1 MTIVWKTCFFLSL
14 ALFILARGSESS
26 IAQQQ
31 DSVPVIP
38 RPASASRGSG
48 KLDLGQGLHF
58 DISVAD
64 ADAVS
69 VAHNLQGLLTTTH
82 NAGLMT
88 LSAKPNKGVPQLR
101 FAHRA
106 VHETEGGSENE
117 SYSLDVSTGGV
128 LITASSRAGYLY
140 GAISLWQMLAHNDGS
155 IPAWNIEDEPRFRW
169 RGIMLDSARHMQS
182 EKFILQLLDYMAEH
196 KLNHFHWHLTD
207 DQGWRIEIKRY
218 PRLTSIGGYRPQT
231 MPPYQPNSVA
241 PTGPYGG
248 FYTQEQIRRIIAY
261 ADERNITVVPEIEM
275 PGHATAPLVAY
286 PEYGSVATPLT
297 SMPVGWGIYPNL
309 YNPKDATFTFLENI
323 LTEVMELFPSE
334 YIHVGG
340 DEAIKNQWKE
350 NPEIQQKL
358 HDLGLHDED
367 ALQSWFM
374 ARIEK
379 FINARGRKM
388 VGWDEILQGGLSQN
402 ATVMSWRGV
411 QGAVAAAKQG
421 HDAILTPNRPLYF
434 NYRQSDATDE
444 PAGRDPVNSLADVY
458 NFQALP
464 AELTPTEHAHIL
476 GVQGSIW
483 TEYLLTEDRVQHM
496 LFPRTAAL
504 AELAWSPASQTNYID
519 FLKRLPAD
527 LRRAEDAGLQ
537 PALSVFEVQA
547 HATVEGTGDHAS
559 VALNT
564 QGALGQIHYTVD
576 GSPVSATSPV
586 YTRPLQV
593 PLPTTLHALAF
604 DGTTALGMPITQQ
617 ITLASALRR
626 DSRELDPCGKNA
638 GIQME
643 QDPPRNTERPVFR
656 VVYFNP
662 CWIYRKADLSRFE
675 GLVLGV
681 GSIPYIFQ
689 SQGRPLPAPSNATT
703 TAAEIAVHVDNC
715 TGPLLAIVP
724 LQPAY
729 RKDGVIS
736 PPEASFPLQSGV
748 HDLCFAVG
756 KADPATVWLLN
767 YIQPVLHP

>member
-1 MTIVWKTCFFLSL
+1 MFWKTSLFLSL
-14 ALFILARGSESS
+14 ALLTLALGSV
-26 IAQQQ
+26 IGFAQQQ

-38 RPASASRGSG
+38 QPARVSRGSG
-48 KLDLGQGLHF
+48 TLDLRHGISF
-58 DISVAD
+58 DTFAAD
-64 ADAVS
+64 TDAVS
-69 VAHNLQGLLTTTH
+69 VAHYLQGLLTTAQ
-82 NAGLMT
+82 NADLMKF
-88 LSAKPNKGVPQLR
+88 SAKPDKRVPQLR
-101 FAHRA
+101 FIHRA
-106 VHETEGGSENE
+106 IHKTEGSDGDE
-117 SYSLDVSTGGV
+117 SYSLEISTSGV
-128 LITASSRAGYLY
+128 LIAASNHAGYLY
-140 GAISLWQMLAHNDGS
+140 GAISLWQILAHSGGS
-155 IPAWNIEDEPRFRW
+155 VPAWNIEDEPRFRW

-196 KLNHFHWHLTD
+196 KLNRFHWHLTD

-218 PRLTSIGGYRPQT
+218 PRLTAIGGYRPQT
-231 MPPYQPNSVA
+231 MPPYQPNSIA

-248 FYTQEQIRRIIAY
+248 FYTQEQIRRIVAY
-261 ADERNITVVPEIEM
+261 ARERNITVVPEIEM

-286 PEYGSVATPLT
+286 PEYGSAATPLR

-309 YNPKDATFTFLENI
+309 YNPKDTTFTFLENI

-358 HDLGLHDED
+358 HDLGLHDDD

-379 FINARGRKM
+379 FINVHGRKM

-402 ATVMSWRGV
+402 ATVMSWRGI

-444 PAGRDPVNSLADVY
+444 PAGRDPVNSLSDVY

-464 AELTPTEHAHIL
+464 AELTPAEHAHIL

-483 TEYLLTEDRVQHM
+483 TEYVLTEDRVQHM
-496 LFPRTAAL
+496 LFPRATAL
-504 AELAWSPASQTNYID
+504 AELAWSLSSRMNYID

-527 LRRAEDAGLQ
+527 LRRAEDAGLR
-537 PALSVFEVQA
+537 PAFSVFEVRA
-547 HATVEGTGDHAS
+547 HTTLEGTGDHVS

-586 YTRPLQV
+586 YTQPLQV
-593 PLPTTLHALAF
+593 PLSATLHALAF
-604 DGTTALGMPITQQ
+604 DGTTALGRQITQQ

-626 DSRELDPCGKNA
+626 DSRELDPCGNNA

-643 QDPPRNTERPVFR
+643 QDPLRNTERPVFR

-662 CWIYRKADLSRFE
+662 CWIYRRADLSRFK
-675 GLVLGV
+675 GVVLGV

-689 SQGRPLPAPSNATT
+689 SQGRPLPTASTATT
-703 TAAEIAVHVDNC
+703 TAAEIAVHVDSC
-715 TGPLLAIVP
+715 TGPLLTTVP

-729 RKDGVIS
+729 RKDGVNTL
-736 PPEASFPLQSGV
+736 PEFSFPAQSGV
-748 HDLCFAVG
+748 HDLCFAVE
-756 KADPATVWLLN
+756 KTDAATVWLLN
-767 YIQPVLHP
+767 YIQPTLHP